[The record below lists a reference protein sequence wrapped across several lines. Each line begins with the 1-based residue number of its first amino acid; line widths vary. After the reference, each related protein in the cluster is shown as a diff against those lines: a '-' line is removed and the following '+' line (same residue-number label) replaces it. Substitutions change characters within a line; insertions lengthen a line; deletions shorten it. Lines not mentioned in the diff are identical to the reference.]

1 MLAPIKKLIFIFLFN
16 ISLFFMLLMGIQNS
30 SNKTKVDFLLLKTV
44 NLPISFV
51 LGVSFIGGSIVGNL
65 LSLNIN
71 NGENNRKLKRN

>member
-30 SNKTKVDFLLLKTV
+30 SNKTKVDFLLFKTV

-51 LGVSFIGGSIVGNL
+51 LGVSFIGGISRIVSDDKL
-65 LSLNIN
+65 ISL
-71 NGENNRKLKRN
+71 